1 MIDASIYLTT
11 DGAPLPV
18 ELRPPGAIY
27 LPSFDTCEYASP
39 SQALKLIKAAFTEA
53 GCAVSFQT

>member
-18 ELRPPGAIY
+18 ELRPTGAIY
-27 LPSFDTCEYASP
+27 LPSFDTGEYAAP
-39 SQALKLIKAAFTEA
+39 SQSFKLIKAAFTEA
-53 GCAVSFQT
+53 GCTVSFQT